1 MSLARVVPA
10 PDGSEESTHVSLN
23 PMKNRTSRAK
33 HALRRTARTT
43 GGNALLVSTFA
54 RESDSE
60 EITSE
65 LQSDK
70 HLRRT
75 QPSMEISSRISL
87 KTDVNI
93 LMARLII
100 QPYERLRYSQKGNAY
115 AKRCAKVADVA
126 NTGLNWMFPIINP
139 FSREY
144 RIWNIFLALLV
155 LYLTFALPYEMATE
169 WRKMGP
175 VYEAVNLGVDIV
187 FIMDILIN
195 FRTAVVLRREQKLV
209 YKTKVIAI
217 QYIKTWFIFDFVA
230 VIPWEMIVPSQ
241 KMLSMNHLYRFPRLV
256 RVTKVLR
263 VLRGMALYIGVVF
276 TLISIV
282 TAIHIAACMLLFA
295 LKPCTD
301 VYGDIRPECESN
313 NSAWTIYRQVLYV
326 ALSFGMGSFGGD
338 TTIIAKSMADGKWN
352 SWCDLVCYGTAFG
365 VVVLVACF
373 FASFA
378 TFLRKRDMT
387 GRAYSVHMAWLERE
401 MQNSGV
407 ADELQARVYG
417 YYDYILTQK
426 VPLTLDFVSRM
437 RLCAHIHE
445 LFFLPKEEIITRGDI
460 GHEMYFIRSGRVTV
474 VDDRVEPPSKIATL
488 YSDDFFGEIAILYPM
503 LRRTTTVIA
512 LSLSHL
518 LCLPASAFKDVPEL
532 FTQFH
537 AEADSRLKICDLVD
551 HDKTPLGDSELE
563 RRDEE
568 ESDKRSQAD
577 SKLRSHDVDDNDK
590 PNCGSTADAPRLY
603 QSSPEQA
610 PDPTSS
616 ESDAQDDGLN
626 DVTIEPIYITRNLSK
641 GMTTRIL
648 LHRSKQDEKE
658 MDAILTQ
665 LAELWETV
673 SAIAKFDGI
682 DVGKVADGIAVNG
695 RDA

>member
-1 MSLARVVPA
+1 
-10 PDGSEESTHVSLN
+10 
-23 PMKNRTSRAK
+23 
-33 HALRRTARTT
+33 
-43 GGNALLVSTFA
+43 
-54 RESDSE
+54 
-60 EITSE
+60 
-65 LQSDK
+65 
-70 HLRRT
+70 
-75 QPSMEISSRISL
+75 
-87 KTDVNI
+87 
-93 LMARLII
+93 
-100 QPYERLRYSQKGNAY
+100 
-115 AKRCAKVADVA
+115 
-126 NTGLNWMFPIINP
+126 
-139 FSREY
+139 
-144 RIWNIFLALLV
+144 
-155 LYLTFALPYEMATE
+155 
-169 WRKMGP
+169 
-175 VYEAVNLGVDIV
+175 
-187 FIMDILIN
+187 
-195 FRTAVVLRREQKLV
+195 
-209 YKTKVIAI
+209 
-217 QYIKTWFIFDFVA
+217 
-230 VIPWEMIVPSQ
+230 
-241 KMLSMNHLYRFPRLV
+241 
-256 RVTKVLR
+256 
-263 VLRGMALYIGVVF
+263 
-276 TLISIV
+276 
-282 TAIHIAACMLLFA
+282 MLLFA